1 MLEHKKLKA
10 ELLRVQAAKA
20 EMEYIMEQKME
31 EIKRLE
37 ESVKKQELAEIDLQN
52 KLKALVGG

>member
-1 MLEHKKLKA
+1 MLEKKKLKA

-20 EMEYIMEQKME
+20 EMEYIVEQKME

-37 ESVKKQELAEIDLQN
+37 EAMNKQNLAE
-52 KLKALVGG
+52 LVLIEKISNL

>member
-1 MLEHKKLKA
+1 MLERKKIKA

-31 EIKRLE
+31 EIRRLE
-37 ESVKKQELAEIDLQN
+37 EAVKKQDLAETSLQE
-52 KLKALVGG
+52 KLNSLGE

>member
-1 MLEHKKLKA
+1 MLEKKKLKA

-20 EMEYIMEQKME
+20 EMEYIMEQKMD

-37 ESVKKQELAEIDLQN
+37 EAVKKQDAAESSLQQ
-52 KLKALVGG
+52 KLSALGE